1 MTSVPTTGRNFTVQ
15 PFPWCPLVT
24 GVPPTLGADMLSN
37 PVVAESLP
45 PPPIATLPA
54 GQDAVTVP
62 LPAAPAVTTVVE
74 LEAALGPVAPVAP
87 VAPFGP
93 VAPTLAAILC
103 CTGADSFVQPT
114 VLLMIDDPLMAPA
127 AAAVPTPAPTMATV
141 KAADASI
148 VAFEGLRMCLKT

>member
-24 GVPPTLGADMLSN
+24 GVPPTLGADLLTN
-37 PVVAESLP
+37 PVVEVSLP

-54 GQDAVTVP
+54 GQAAVTVP
-62 LPAAPAVTTVVE
+62 VPAAPAVTTVVE

-87 VAPFGP
+87 FGP
-93 VAPTLAAILC
+93 VAPTLRAIVCWTEGVSL
-103 CTGADSFVQPT
+103 VQPT

-148 VAFEGLRMCLKT
+148 VEFEGLRMCLKT